1 MIVAKPV
8 VEKQYWILKKDD
20 AKIGQIEAQD
30 GEYTVKIQGQV
41 TRYKTIR
48 MAGRAANIQFEKLTR
63 SKNTATNQ
71 VYGFTVL
78 GRVFNPVWD
87 VKHRIPLFTKENK
100 SKSWFAAGWYCVK
113 QHRKWKIVQNP
124 KLITL
129 QRYSWQGPYHTKKEA
144 DESVS

>member
-100 SKSWFAAGWYCVK
+100 SKSWFAAGWYGVK

>member
-1 MIVAKPV
+1 
-8 VEKQYWILKKDD
+8 
-20 AKIGQIEAQD
+20 
-30 GEYTVKIQGQV
+30 
-41 TRYKTIR
+41 